1 MDEIIFKNGQ
11 APAVNDVNLN
21 KMQKNIK
28 PNKKRVKLTSAVNKG
43 GTVTLPSYYRV
54 GTNCLDVYFMGERL
68 LLSSDDT
75 GTDGHYREVGT
86 ANSISNQIKLTTDWG
101 CEIGEYFDFVIR
113 GEYNAT

>member
-1 MDEIIFKNGQ
+1 MDEIIFQNGQ

-54 GTNCLDVYFMGERL
+54 GTGCLDVYFMGERL
-68 LLSSDDT
+68 LLSSDDV

-86 ANSISNQIKLTTDWG
+86 ANSISNQIKLTTDWS